1 MNQMVKFDYRGFHD
15 VPRMIIFNHG
25 GQKILLDCKFDDSLD
40 EYPATYKVYTLPQ
53 QVNEFEE
60 RSWELMP
67 MKAVRCV
74 GEIAVNRIVFDRSKR
89 KTIDPSP
96 INELLSTGRVP
107 PG

>member
-1 MNQMVKFDYRGFHD
+1 
-15 VPRMIIFNHG
+15 
-25 GQKILLDCKFDDSLD
+25 
-40 EYPATYKVYTLPQ
+40 
-53 QVNEFEE
+53 
-60 RSWELMP
+60 MP
-67 MKAVRCV
+67 MSALRCV